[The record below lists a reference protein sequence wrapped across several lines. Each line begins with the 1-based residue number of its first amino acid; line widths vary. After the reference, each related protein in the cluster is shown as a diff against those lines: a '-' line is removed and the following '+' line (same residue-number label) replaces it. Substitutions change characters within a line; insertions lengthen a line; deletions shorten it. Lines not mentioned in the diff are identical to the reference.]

1 MLNKVY
7 IGLNNFHLQTKAL
20 SSHWLFKLAF
30 ATDARLLGLL
40 FMLLIFFFIL
50 SILKTAFI

>member
-7 IGLNNFHLQTKAL
+7 IGLHNFHLQTKAL